1 MVHDSNNFIS
11 ILSFNVH
18 LKKKKKVIFKIII
31 KHVIDSII
39 ILKFISFFN
48 EHLINSNCIFKI
60 IHNIWAW
67 F

>member
-18 LKKKKKVIFKIII
+18 LKKKKKVIFKIIT
-31 KHVIDSII
+31 
-39 ILKFISFFN
+39 FFN

>member
-18 LKKKKKVIFKIII
+18 KKNKVIFKIII

-48 EHLINSNCIFKI
+48 EHLINSNYICKI
-60 IHNIWAW
+60 IHNIWTW